1 MPGDKLC
8 TRRYKSNFMT
18 PLYWWIT
25 WTAFAPHFS
34 HVDIRSELG
43 IISTPTSAKLIPPS
57 TKQLGLILFSFDLSS
72 SERGRYQ
79 QSHFTSL
86 CCTEECLF
94 HHPHSNGSYSP
105 ISLTPTCL
113 SLVNQVPK
121 SYRHS
126 PHIISEENQL
136 DVPLMTLNMFQPS
149 FSITKCLPPSVA
161 RCSQPRQPIGFVTRG
176 RRTRIYWNLPGLL
189 SAMLPTS
196 LLRCFSPLDIWIPNY
211 NIHTQMA
218 NSSTH
223 LIQLLHVKIWYGFL
237 LYLQGYFRNTDSFI
251 LAPLCPGDSAISLV
265 LYSIF
270 CRLGNCVIRPFLS
283 LLPRA
288 VVYAAW
294 CI

>member
-1 MPGDKLC
+1 M
-8 TRRYKSNFMT
+8 
-18 PLYWWIT
+18 
-25 WTAFAPHFS
+25 
-34 HVDIRSELG
+34 
-43 IISTPTSAKLIPPS
+43 IPPS

-176 RRTRIYWNLPGLL
+176 RCTRIYWNLSGLL
-189 SAMLPTS
+189 SVMLPTS
-196 LLRCFSPLDIWIPNY
+196 LLRCFSHSLGHLDPELQY
-211 NIHTQMA
+211 SYTDGQQQHTLDPILSAFARQE
-218 NSSTH
+218 
-223 LIQLLHVKIWYGFL
+223 LIRISPIFAGIFSKHRFVHSRPSL
-237 LYLQGYFRNTDSFI
+237 LYPWSCI
-251 LAPLCPGDSAISLV
+251 PSSADWGIVLSGHFSPCCLV
-265 LYSIF
+265 Q
-270 CRLGNCVIRPFLS
+270 
-283 LLPRA
+283 
-288 VVYAAW
+288 
-294 CI
+294 